1 LSAEEIFDGV
11 AVRLHR
17 ERAATRISQ
26 VAPVLDALAA
36 RLLDRLD
43 DTSRKFA
50 AALDFGGR
58 GSIAPKLSA
67 RGIAVVSADISPQMA
82 RLAGGLAV
90 AVDGEALPFGDQ
102 KFDLIV
108 AHCSLQ
114 WVNDLPGALIQ
125 LRRALKPDGLFL
137 ASMPVLGTLATLRT
151 ALLEAEEALTGRVST
166 RICGTAPDC
175 CNAPVL
181 WSRSRMSRI
190 SICCT
195 PARWRCCMI

>member
-1 LSAEEIFDGV
+1 M
-11 AVRLHR
+11 
-17 ERAATRISQ
+17 
-26 VAPVLDALAA
+26 LDALAA